1 MKIWCVD
8 HSGMSSHVYSE
19 LFFTKQEAQ
28 AAFDNHNLPNTYCKM
43 YQVEDIWGYCGRCF
57 NKVINEVIASRDSGD
72 DFIFVHGLV
81 EELREAAAHCGIE
94 MFNADAIWVSELP
107 DRVTD
112 HYALSVAWVSEGK
125 LNHQMY
131 KFEALGAWYGLP
143 TIVERRSKWEATS
156 NVE

>member
-8 HSGMSSHVYSE
+8 HSDMSSHIYFE
-19 LFFTKQEAQ
+19 KFFTKQEAQ
-28 AAFDNHNLPNTYCKM
+28 AAFNNHNLPNTHCKM
-43 YQVEDIWGYCGRCF
+43 YQAEDLWGWCGRHF
-57 NKVINEVIASRDSGD
+57 DKVINEVIESRDSGD

-94 MFNADAIWVSELP
+94 MFSADAIWVSELP

-143 TIVERRSKWEATS
+143 TIVERRSKWEVVE

>member
-8 HSGMSSHVYSE
+8 HGFSYNTYSE

-28 AAFDNHNLPNTYCKM
+28 DRYDSLYAGPGSYRKL
-43 YQVEDIWGYCGRCF
+43 YQVEDIWGWCGRHF
-57 NKVINEVIASRDSGD
+57 NKIINEVIASRDSGD

-94 MFNADAIWVSELP
+94 MFNADAVWVSELP

>member
-8 HSGMSSHVYSE
+8 YAGFSPSINSR
-19 LFFTKQEAQ
+19 LFFNKEEAED
-28 AAFDNHNLPNTYCKM
+28 FDKAWSFDGAYHKM
-43 YQVEDIWGYCGRCF
+43 YQVEDIWGWCGRHF
-57 NKVINEVIASRDSGD
+57 DKVINEVIASRDSGD
-72 DFIFVHGLV
+72 DFTFTHGLV

-94 MFNADAIWVSELP
+94 MFSADAVWVSELP

-112 HYALSVAWVSEGK
+112 HYALSVAWVSDGK

-143 TIVERRSKWEATS
+143 TIVERRSKWEGAN

>member
-8 HSGMSSHVYSE
+8 HALTWSIHSEVY
-19 LFFTKQEAQ
+19 FTKEEAQ
-28 AAFDNHNLPNTYCKM
+28 ERYDHYSSIKDAYVKM
-43 YQVEDIWGYCGRCF
+43 YQVEDIWGWCGRHF
-57 NKVINEVIASRDSGD
+57 NKIINEVIASRDSGD

-94 MFNADAIWVSELP
+94 MFSADAVWVSELP

-112 HYALSVAWVSEGK
+112 HYALSVAWVSDGK